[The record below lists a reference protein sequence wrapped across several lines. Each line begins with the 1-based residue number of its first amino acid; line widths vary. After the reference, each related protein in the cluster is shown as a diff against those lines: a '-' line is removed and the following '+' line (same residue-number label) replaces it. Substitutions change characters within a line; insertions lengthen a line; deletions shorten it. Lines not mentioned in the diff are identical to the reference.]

1 MKKIGFV
8 ISFFLIFSIMG
19 CVTTSTSSSTF
30 SSTAKE
36 KVGEMI
42 ISTDEFEGTK
52 TVSHK
57 GNALTFTGNLSTSLY
72 FEPYFIYNDVA
83 VSCFLRIKSL
93 NWGRE
98 ANACKKIILLG
109 DASKVTIN
117 VSNSPDVNID
127 LTNAML
133 GKHYIASVSEKISKS
148 DYEKLLEFIANN
160 SKIRLGYYT
169 INDKAEELRED
180 GNKAHK
186 IFGDAY
192 DFYNQNLKSKV
203 DNSQNAN
210 PLIWQ

>member
-36 KVGEMI
+36 KAGEMI

-52 TVSHK
+52 TASHK
-57 GNALTFTGNLSTSLY
+57 GNALTFTGNLSTTLF

-109 DASKVTIN
+109 DKEKVTIN
-117 VSNSPDVNID
+117 VSHSPEINID
-127 LTNAML
+127 QTNAML
-133 GKHYIASVSEKISKS
+133 GNHYVTDVSEKISKE
-148 DYEKLLEFIANN
+148 DYEKFSEFIANN
-160 SKIRLGYYT
+160 NKIRMGYYT
-169 INDKAEELRED
+169 INDKVEELKED

-192 DFYNQNLKSKV
+192 EFYNQNLKSKT
-203 DNSQNAN
+203 DNSGNAAS
-210 PLIWQ
+210 LIWQ